1 MVGLWCCLLQ
11 VMLRHRLQLQKLAVR
26 ARGLAPSTQRGR
38 TAVRARRRRLA
49 RRSLEGC
56 WLLLL
61 GCSMR
66 SPCCLC
72 WHLTSMIG
80 GSARGRGRVRWVF
93 VRLLVVAPMV
103 VVHGAF
109 SRARRQRAA
118 QRLREAWK
126 PSFPREFD
134 TAYVAWTIVA
144 ACEYS
149 HVTGKMRIQ
158 QQ

>member
-1 MVGLWCCLLQ
+1 M
-11 VMLRHRLQLQKLAVR
+11 HRLQLQRLIMR
-26 ARGLAPSTQRGR
+26 ARGVSPPTQLGR
-38 TAVRARRRRLA
+38 TAVRARRRSLA

-61 GCSMR
+61 YCSLR
-66 SPCCLC
+66 SLCCLC
-72 WHLTSMIG
+72 WHLASLIG
-80 GSARGRGRVRWVF
+80 RSAWRRERAHRVV
-93 VRLLVVAPMV
+93 VLVLVVDPMV

-134 TAYVAWTIVA
+134 TAF
-144 ACEYS
+144 ELF
-149 HVTGKMRIQ
+149 
-158 QQ
+158 